1 MPSVPLVTPARVR
14 TGPAWHGLLIGPSAV
29 WRAVR
34 DRRMRER
41 NAAVLRGLDERTL
54 QDLAIARSDI
64 DALVAGSAPGRGSSS
79 SP

>member
-1 MPSVPLVTPARVR
+1 M
-14 TGPAWHGLLIGPSAV
+14 W
-29 WRAVR
+29 
-34 DRRMRER
+34 ER

-54 QDLAIARSDI
+54 QDLGIARSDI